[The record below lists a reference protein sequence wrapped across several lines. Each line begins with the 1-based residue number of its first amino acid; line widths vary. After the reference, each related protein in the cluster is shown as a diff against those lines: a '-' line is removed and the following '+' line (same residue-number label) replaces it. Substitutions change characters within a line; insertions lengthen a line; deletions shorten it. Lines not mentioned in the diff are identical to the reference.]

1 MLQVDPLGLASRWKP
16 GGAFA
21 GSGGDVAHG
30 GIRRQS
36 SLECSDSTEKKAKMP
51 MRISTTVIA

>member
-21 GSGGDVAHG
+21 GSGGGRDG
-30 GIRRQS
+30 GTGGS
-36 SLECSDSTEKKAKMP
+36 HHSMLNSTEKKAKMP
-51 MRISTTVIA
+51 MTISTTVIA